1 MKKIIIII
9 IGILFIT
16 GCQSEKLTP
25 TSIVEAYLSKYQ
37 NLDKSVLKDLE
48 MSLEDEKNM
57 TEEQKK
63 EYKSLIEKQYQNLSY
78 KIKDEEI
85 VGNNATVEVEIE
97 VNPSSLYNS
106 WLII

>member
-48 MSLEDEKNM
+48 MSLEDERA
-57 TEEQKK
+57 
-63 EYKSLIEKQYQNLSY
+63 
-78 KIKDEEI
+78 KIQVIKVIGENK
-85 VGNNATVEVEIE
+85 VQ
-97 VNPSSLYNS
+97 VN
-106 WLII
+106 I

>member
-48 MSLEDEKNM
+48 MSLEDE
-57 TEEQKK
+57 
-63 EYKSLIEKQYQNLSY
+63 
-78 KIKDEEI
+78 
-85 VGNNATVEVEIE
+85 
-97 VNPSSLYNS
+97 
-106 WLII
+106 

>member
-37 NLDKSVLKDLE
+37 NLDKYCYQYP
-48 MSLEDEKNM
+48 MED
-57 TEEQKK
+57 
-63 EYKSLIEKQYQNLSY
+63 
-78 KIKDEEI
+78 KIAALGLNK
-85 VGNNATVEVEIE
+85 
-97 VNPSSLYNS
+97 
-106 WLII
+106 